1 MIRFEK
7 ILTLEDPAAEL
18 LVKTSETGLYRYNE
32 PMPGFFAAESP
43 NVIIR
48 GLEAGYEPV
57 SVLMAERKTAGA
69 EARDTMRMLELLD
82 MLSSEIPVFETP
94 LSVMQTMTGFPMT
107 RGAVCLMKRRTL
119 PDVND
124 VLKDASRIAVLENV
138 VNPTNI
144 GVVFRSA
151 AAMNLDALL
160 LTPGCC
166 DPLYRRS
173 LRVSMGTVFQIP
185 WTFIGSRSF
194 EWPEKGVSVLRKLDF
209 TLAAMALSDDSISI
223 ADPALKKAPKLALI
237 LGSEGPGLMQKTIDA
252 CDYTVRI
259 PMRNGVDS
267 LNVAAAGAV
276 AFWEIGRKA

>member
-7 ILTLEDPAAEL
+7 ILTLEDPAAGL
-18 LVKTSETGLYRYNE
+18 LVKTSETGLCRYNE

-144 GVVFRSA
+144 GAVFRSA

-185 WTFIGSRSF
+185 WTFIGSRPF
-194 EWPEKGVSVLRKLDF
+194 EWPEKGVSVLRELDF

>member
-57 SVLMAERKTAGA
+57 SVLMVERKTAGA
-69 EARDTMRMLELLD
+69 EARDIMRMLELLD

-144 GVVFRSA
+144 GAVFRSA

-185 WTFIGSRSF
+185 WTFIGSRPF
-194 EWPEKGVSVLRKLDF
+194 EWPEKGVSVLRELDF